1 MTRRRRHLFQINSWL
16 VDLCRGLCPALYFE
30 GSLHHPC
37 PSIMGMSWLLLKLIM
52 KHPKKSSPEARLQT
66 LPPWSCTWNH
76 TPRVLELCFSPS
88 AKTHMLHGIC
98 SHRHFSGTGW
108 WVHQVIVSSPWIV
121 YWPRQLHRNGKSDAE
136 NKNIWRNPPFW
147 KQKICYKSSETEYGF
162 FMGMFSQLNLHTF
175 IFFVFPGKW
184 RPVELLFCS
193 DPLPL
198 GPGDPT
204 GDEAF
209 DAPRAPRRNQ
219 PKTSRYLGNVGNVMC
234 QIYSNMAPGTGPP
247 PKKSNLG

>member
-1 MTRRRRHLFQINSWL
+1 MSCPLFWGIITPPLPLNHGNVL
-16 VDLCRGLCPALYFE
+16 VT
-30 GSLHHPC
+30 
-37 PSIMGMSWLLLKLIM
+37 LKLIM

-98 SHRHFSGTGW
+98 SPRHFSGTGW

-184 RPVELLFCS
+184 RPVELLFCG

-198 GPGDPT
+198 GLGSPQRVMRSSMLLGLL
-204 GDEAF
+204 DET
-209 DAPRAPRRNQ
+209 NQ
-219 PKTSRYLGNVGNVMC
+219 KHQGTWAMSGMSCVKYI
-234 QIYSNMAPGTGPP
+234 QIWHLVPAPP
-247 PKKSNLG
+247 PKKNNLGETTSTNLVHPSNLVTLVLSK

>member
-1 MTRRRRHLFQINSWL
+1 
-16 VDLCRGLCPALYFE
+16 
-30 GSLHHPC
+30 
-37 PSIMGMSWLLLKLIM
+37 MGFVPIDIS
-52 KHPKKSSPEARLQT
+52 R
-66 LPPWSCTWNH
+66 
-76 TPRVLELCFSPS
+76 
-88 AKTHMLHGIC
+88 
-98 SHRHFSGTGW
+98 GTGW

-147 KQKICYKSSETEYGF
+147 KQKLCYKSSETEYGF

-175 IFFVFPGKW
+175 IFSVFPGKW
-184 RPVELLFCS
+184 RPVELLFGAVTPETHS
-193 DPLPL
+193 ADQVS
-198 GPGDPT
+198 PT

-247 PKKSNLG
+247 PKKKATLAKLPVLT

>member
-1 MTRRRRHLFQINSWL
+1 MSCPLFWGIITPPSPLNHGNVL
-16 VDLCRGLCPALYFE
+16 VT
-30 GSLHHPC
+30 
-37 PSIMGMSWLLLKLIM
+37 LKLIM

-175 IFFVFPGKW
+175 ILFVFPGKW
-184 RPVELLFCS
+184 ATRGAVVLRWPLATRPWVS
-193 DPLPL
+193 
-198 GPGDPT
+198 PT
-204 GDEAF
+204 GDEVF

-247 PKKSNLG
+247 PKKKQPWRNYQY

>member
-1 MTRRRRHLFQINSWL
+1 MSCPLFWGIITPPLPLNHGNVL
-16 VDLCRGLCPALYFE
+16 VT
-30 GSLHHPC
+30 
-37 PSIMGMSWLLLKLIM
+37 LKLIM

-175 IFFVFPGKW
+175 IFVRLSGKVTTRGAVVLQW
-184 RPVELLFCS
+184 
-193 DPLPL
+193 PLA
-198 GPGDPT
+198 T
-204 GDEAF
+204 
-209 DAPRAPRRNQ
+209 RPRRPNGWWGLRCSSGSSTKPTKNIKVPGQ
-219 PKTSRYLGNVGNVMC
+219 CRECHV
-234 QIYSNMAPGTGPP
+234 SNIFKYGTWYRPP
-247 PKKSNLG
+247 PKKKATLAKLPVLT